1 MSFGKRGRATPP
13 PPPGPPNGGGTS
25 APAAPDGEP
34 GASPI
39 LWRQL
44 RGIGIGVAIV
54 LGLMLANNIGMR
66 AMGRVLD
73 AKWADGDGV
82 HWTRIAPATT
92 EPDGTVARRLRDM
105 CLQVTPFPIRTKVT
119 GEQLYEWELG
129 ITREK
134 QLTTVAAFL
143 ACGAERMPERL
154 CNSAER
160 TRFAEQL
167 KHYSKFY
174 TIVASGKALTGLPP
188 DPDVPMKQVVT
199 RPAYEGEHER
209 LGRSVRQLAERGY
222 LSTSD
227 FGFLGFGVPPELAP
241 HLKVEAKERACQ

>member
-1 MSFGKRGRATPP
+1 MSFGKRGRQPPGQPPAGGSAAPEPP
-13 PPPGPPNGGGTS
+13 PV
-25 APAAPDGEP
+25 
-34 GASPI
+34 SPM

-44 RGIGIGVAIV
+44 RGIGIGVAIA
-54 LGLMLANNIGMR
+54 LGLVLANNIGMR
-66 AMGRVLD
+66 AMGRALD

-82 HWTRIAPATT
+82 HWTRIAPATP

-105 CLQVTPFPIRTKVT
+105 CLQLTPFPIRTKVT

-129 ITREK
+129 TTREK
-134 QLTTVAAFL
+134 QLSTVAAFL

-154 CNSAER
+154 CNSVER

-167 KHYSKFY
+167 KHYAKFY

-188 DPDVPMKQVVT
+188 DPDWRMKQVVT

-209 LGRSVRQLAERGY
+209 LGRGVRQLAERGY

-227 FGFLGFGVPPELAP
+227 FGFL
-241 HLKVEAKERACQ
+241 